1 MKNIVFLLAPAVLI
15 LAVLINGC
23 SSLEFP
29 GTYRIAI
36 HQGNIISQD
45 MVDKLK
51 VGMSRKQVQYVLG
64 TSLIKDSFNQDRWD
78 YYYSV
83 RNNRGKTVHKHIS
96 VFFIDNSLHKVT
108 GDYTLPAES

>member
-1 MKNIVFLLAPAVLI
+1 MIFV
-15 LAVLINGC
+15 VLINGC

-45 MVDKLK
+45 MVDKLT
-51 VGMSRKQVQYVLG
+51 VGMKPRQVQYVLG
-64 TSLIKDSFNQDRWD
+64 TPLIKDSFNQDRWD

-83 RNNRGKTVHKHIS
+83 RNSRGKTVNKHIT
-96 VFFIDNSLHKVT
+96 VFFADDGLHKVT
-108 GDYTLPAES
+108 GDYTLAAIAE

>member
-1 MKNIVFLLAPAVLI
+1 MKRILSFLSLIVLI
-15 LAVLINGC
+15 TGC
-23 SSLEFP
+23 SSLQFP

-51 VGMSRKQVQYVLG
+51 VGMTRRQVQYVLG
-64 TSLIKDSFNQDRWD
+64 TPLIRDSFNQDRWD

-83 RNNRGKTVHKHIS
+83 RGSKGGTLNKHVS
-96 VFFIDNSLHKVT
+96 VFFVRDGLHKIT
-108 GDYTLPAES
+108 GEYILAATE